1 MFLQLFPPLHPSHW
15 DQALQLINLFH
26 MYHLMKYSAILQGG
40 IPISQLMKLRLREGR
55 GLPEAAQMLL
65 PFVRERSP

>member
-1 MFLQLFPPLHPSHW
+1 
-15 DQALQLINLFH
+15 

-40 IPISQLMKLRLREGR
+40 ISISQLMKLRLREGR

-65 PFVRERSP
+65 PF